1 MNEKEHLSEDGL
13 LKIVNL
19 NQLTIISKKSS
30 FCLSKP
36 YPRPDV
42 GDQTIPHPQWIAGF
56 TSGDGSFSVL
66 IRVFTR
72 GGKTRTTR

>member
-13 LKIVNL
+13 LKIVK
-19 NQLTIISKKSS
+19 IKKSS

-42 GDQTIPHPQWIAGF
+42 GDQTIPHPQ
-56 TSGDGSFSVL
+56 
-66 IRVFTR
+66 
-72 GGKTRTTR
+72 

>member
-42 GDQTIPHPQWIAGF
+42 GDQTIPHPQ
-56 TSGDGSFSVL
+56 
-66 IRVFTR
+66 
-72 GGKTRTTR
+72 